1 MDLLLAAAETND
13 SLFND
18 YALVVTSVA
27 ILVTMILALIRAML
41 GPTVFDR
48 VLALNM
54 FGTKTVL
61 LICVIGFLTDRTD
74 FLDLALLY
82 SLMNFIGMVALLRFS
97 EYGSFREEGA
107 EIGSSAKS

>member
-1 MDLLLAAAETND
+1 MNLILVAQFSGFFAVNH
-13 SLFND
+13 
-18 YALVVTSVA
+18 ALVAASVA

-61 LICVIGFLTDRTD
+61 LICVVVFLMDRTD

-82 SLMNFIGMVALLRFS
+82 SLMNFIGVVALLRFS
-97 EYGSFREEGA
+97 EYGSFQEDGVGV
-107 EIGSSAKS
+107 GSEANQ

>member
-1 MDLLLAAAETND
+1 MFPE
-13 SLFND
+13 
-18 YALVVTSVA
+18 YALTVSAVA
-27 ILVTMILALIRAML
+27 ILVTMTLALIRAML

-61 LICVIGFLTDRTD
+61 LICVVGFMMKRTD

-97 EYGSFREEGA
+97 EYGSFRDEGMKA
-107 EIGSSAKS
+107 ESGGNG

>member
-1 MDLLLAAAETND
+1 MAF
-13 SLFND
+13 LFT
-18 YALVVTSVA
+18 ACVA
-27 ILVTMILALIRAML
+27 ILITMSFAMVRAMM

-61 LICVIGFLTDRTD
+61 LICVVSFLQGRTD

-82 SLMNFIGMVALLRFS
+82 SLMNFIGVVALLRFTTQGEFGG
-97 EYGSFREEGA
+97 EYPKTDTHLDDPSLGNTA
-107 EIGSSAKS
+107 LKSGGD

>member
-1 MDLLLAAAETND
+1 MGIY
-13 SLFND
+13 
-18 YALVVTSVA
+18 YALIVTAVA
-27 ILVTMILALIRAML
+27 ILVTMSLAMIRAMA

-61 LICVIGFLTDRTD
+61 LICVVCFIIKRTD

-82 SLMNFIGMVALLRFS
+82 SLMNFISMVALLRFS
-97 EYGSFREEGA
+97 QYGGFSKVDEVAATTDQSTATTGGQR
-107 EIGSSAKS
+107 

>member
-1 MDLLLAAAETND
+1 MIPSMFMVASAA
-13 SLFND
+13 
-18 YALVVTSVA
+18 V
-27 ILVTMILALIRAML
+27 LVTMLLALTRAML

-61 LICVIGFLTDRTD
+61 LICVVSFMGGRTD

-82 SLMNFIGMVALLRFS
+82 SLMNFIGMVALLRFTTT
-97 EYGSFREEGA
+97 GNFNEE
-107 EIGSSAKS
+107 SV

>member
-1 MDLLLAAAETND
+1 MTPDLLPSDLTSAMLMA
-13 SLFND
+13 
-18 YALVVTSVA
+18 TSVGV
-27 ILVTMILALIRAML
+27 LVTMSLALVRATL

-61 LICVIGFLTDRTD
+61 LISVVSFLTGRSD

-82 SLMNFIGMVALLRFS
+82 SLINFVGMVALLRFTQ
-97 EYGSFREEGA
+97 YNSFSDNVPPREE
-107 EIGSSAKS
+107 SP

>member
-1 MDLLLAAAETND
+1 MFVVA
-13 SLFND
+13 SL
-18 YALVVTSVA
+18 S
-27 ILVTMILALIRAML
+27 ILITMALALIRAML

-61 LICVIGFLTDRTD
+61 FICVYCFASGRTD
-74 FLDLALLY
+74 FLYLALLY

-97 EYGSFREEGA
+97 QFGSFGGKGQEL
-107 EIGSSAKS
+107 SQ

>member
-1 MDLLLAAAETND
+1 MMMSAA
-13 SLFND
+13 FI
-18 YALVVTSVA
+18 VTSLA
-27 ILVTMILALIRAML
+27 ILVTMSLALIRAML

-61 LICVIGFLTDRTD
+61 LICVVGFMTKRTD

-97 EYGSFREEGA
+97 QFGHFGEDESENEA
-107 EIGSSAKS
+107 